1 MVPRRDR
8 TLDFGSPEPSIDFS
22 CDNPACLR
30 SKNGVGS
37 LKGGTAVHRFLLMIL
52 LVGMFATVAWSQED
66 IDAEA
71 DETVQ
76 PEAGDEAEAEEQ
88 DENVVDDEYYQDVDD
103 EDFRPSEDVP
113 ADQSIAFP
121 TDI

>member
-1 MVPRRDR
+1 MRQSR
-8 TLDFGSPEPSIDFS
+8 L
-22 CDNPACLR
+22 PAVNNVMGR
-30 SKNGVGS
+30 FEGE
-37 LKGGTAVHRFLLMIL
+37 TAVHRFLLMIL
-52 LVGMFATVAWSQED
+52 LISMFAVVAWSQED
-66 IDAEA
+66 LDAEA

-76 PEAGDEAEAEEQ
+76 PEAEDEAEDEAEAEEQ

-103 EDFRPSEDVP
+103 KDFRPSEDVP

>member
-1 MVPRRDR
+1 MRQ
-8 TLDFGSPEPSIDFS
+8 S
-22 CDNPACLR
+22 CLPAV
-30 SKNGVGS
+30 KNGVGR
-37 LKGGTAVHRFLLMIL
+37 LEGGTAVHRFLLMIL
-52 LVGMFATVAWSQED
+52 LIGIFAVSAWSQED
-66 IDAEA
+66 LDAEA

-76 PEAGDEAEAEEQ
+76 PETEDEVDTDAEEQ

>member
-1 MVPRRDR
+1 M
-8 TLDFGSPEPSIDFS
+8 
-22 CDNPACLR
+22 
-30 SKNGVGS
+30 
-37 LKGGTAVHRFLLMIL
+37 HRFLLMML
-52 LVGMFATVAWSQED
+52 LVSMFAVTAWSQED
-66 IDAEA
+66 LDAEA

-76 PEAGDEAEAEEQ
+76 PQPEDEADDEEQ

-103 EDFRPSEDVP
+103 KDFRPSEDIP